1 MSCASCAASINTM
14 LSAREGI
21 KSAHV
26 NLAMENIAIEYD
38 PDRISLEDIEKDID
52 SLGFKLITRELT
64 SEQEL
69 DMESKRL
76 KKLRFNMILS
86 FCFSVPVFFLGMFYH
101 HLPNVNWIML
111 ILTLPVLTV
120 FGREFFVIAW
130 KRARHFS
137 SNMDTLV
144 ALGTGTAFLYSLFNT
159 LFPGYLLS
167 RGLHPYVYYEASTVI
182 ITFILLGRYLEEKA
196 KRKSSEAIKK
206 LMNLGVKTARV
217 IRNGIEKEMLISK
230 IKAGDVI
237 VIRPGEKIPT
247 DGKVTEGNSFI
258 DESML
263 TGESLPVE
271 KTVGDKVIGAT
282 INQTGSLKMVA
293 EKIGSE
299 TVLANIIRL
308 VQEAQVSKAPVQKLV
323 DKIASVFVPVVIG
336 IAILTFLGWFFGDS
350 AFHDQHSV
358 SGIPYPVSRL
368 PVALLNAIAVLV
380 IACPCAL
387 GLATPTALMVGLG
400 KAASHGILIRDAT
413 SLETARHIDTLVL
426 DKTGTITRGKPE
438 VTDLIWDPETLD
450 KETIINAVIA
460 IESRSEHPFAAA
472 LVDNLKTGT
481 RELPPIAAFESA
493 TGKGVSA
500 YAGPDLF
507 HIGSKT
513 YVTEKGA
520 SLSADLQEE
529 EKKLRQSAKSVVY
542 IANNR
547 AVVLLAAFSDI
558 LDPSSPP
565 AIESLKKMGIEVHM
579 LTGDTVAIASDIA
592 FRAGIDLYKA
602 EVTPAGKS
610 DYISALKQQGKIV
623 AMAGD
628 GINDSPALAVADIG
642 FAIGTGTD
650 IAMESAQV
658 TLIKGGI
665 AKVVTAIRLSDA
677 TVRTIHQNLFWA
689 FFYNI
694 IMIPVAA
701 GVLYPFTGFL
711 LNPMIAGAAMAFSS
725 VSVVANSLR
734 LRSKKV

>member
-1 MSCASCAASINTM
+1 MSCASCAASINTL
-14 LSAREGI
+14 LSALDGI
-21 KSAHV
+21 KSANV
-26 NLAMENIAIEYD
+26 NLAMEDVSIEYI
-38 PDRISLEDIEKDID
+38 PEKIGLAEIEKAID
-52 SLGFKLITRELT
+52 SLGFKLITNDLT

-69 DMESKRL
+69 DLESARS
-76 KKLRFNMILS
+76 KKHRVNTIMS
-86 FCFSVPVFFLGMFYH
+86 VCFSVPVFFLGMFFH
-101 HLPNVNWIML
+101 HLPNVNWLML
-111 ILTLPVLTV
+111 ILTLPVLTL
-120 FGREFFVIAW
+120 FGKEFFIIAW
-130 KRARHFS
+130 KRALHFS

-159 LFPGYLLS
+159 VYPDYLLS

-230 IKAGDVI
+230 IKVGDTI

-247 DGKVTEGNSFI
+247 DGKVTEGYSYV

-271 KTVGDKVIGAT
+271 KKSGDKLIGAT
-282 INQTGSLKMVA
+282 INQTGSLQMVA
-293 EKIGSE
+293 EKVGSE

-308 VQEAQVSKAPVQKLV
+308 VKEAQGSKAPVQKLV
-323 DKIASVFVPVVIG
+323 DKIASVFVPVVIC
-336 IAILTFLGWFFGDS
+336 IALITFLFWYFGLSTFGFQQPKANFD
-350 AFHDQHSV
+350 
-358 SGIPYPVSRL
+358 I
-368 PVALLNAIAVLV
+368 ALLNAIAVLV

-413 SLETARHIDTLVL
+413 SLETARHIDTIVL

-438 VTDLIWDPETLD
+438 VTDLIWDPDIENT
-450 KETIINAVIA
+450 EAIINAVIA
-460 IESRSEHPFAAA
+460 IESRSEHPFAVA
-472 LVDNLKTGT
+472 LVDHLKQGNNNP
-481 RELPPIAAFESA
+481 LSIAAFESA

-500 YAGPDLF
+500 YIGPDIF

-513 YVTEKGA
+513 YIDEKGA
-520 SLSADLQEE
+520 ILINELLEE
-529 EKKLRQSAKSVVY
+529 EKILRHSAKSVVY
-542 IANNR
+542 IARNR
-547 AVVLLAAFSDI
+547 EVVMLTAFSDI

-565 AIESLKKMGIEVHM
+565 AIQTLKKMGIEVHM

-610 DYISALKQQGKIV
+610 EYISNLKQQGKIV
-623 AMAGD
+623 AMVGD
-628 GINDSPALAVADIG
+628 GINDSPALAIADIG

-650 IAMESAQV
+650 IAMESAQI
-658 TLIKGGI
+658 TLINGGI
-665 AKVVTAIRLSDA
+665 SKVVTAIKLSIA
-677 TVRTIHQNLFWA
+677 TVKTIRQNLFWA

-701 GVLYPFTGFL
+701 GILFPFTGFL
-711 LNPMIAGAAMAFSS
+711 LNPMIAGAAMALSS
-725 VSVVANSLR
+725 VSVVTNSLR
-734 LRSKKV
+734 LRTKKF